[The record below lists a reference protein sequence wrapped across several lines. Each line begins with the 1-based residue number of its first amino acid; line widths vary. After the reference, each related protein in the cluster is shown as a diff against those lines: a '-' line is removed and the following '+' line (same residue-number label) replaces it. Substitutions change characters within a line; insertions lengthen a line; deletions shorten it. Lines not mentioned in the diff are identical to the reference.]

1 MRPFLAQGAGMAI
14 EDAAELAKSW
24 SRTDLPVA
32 DRWELYAQAR
42 WARNAQVQLRS
53 IRNGQI
59 FHLTGPLRWGRNLS
73 MRLFGESLMD
83 IPWLYAGP

>member
-24 SRTDLPVA
+24 SRKDMSVP
-32 DRWELYAQAR
+32 DRWNTYAHTR
-42 WARNAQVQLRS
+42 WARNAQVQQLS

-59 FHLTGPLRWGRNLS
+59 FHLTGPMRWGRNWA
-73 MRLFGESLMD
+73 MKLFGETLMD
-83 IPWLYAGP
+83 SPWLYAGP